1 MTSASDPATDDAAH
15 SRLLIRQDGV
25 EAELVYRRNGRR
37 LVLIHTGVPEEIGG
51 RGIAGRLVRAAVDQ
65 ARAEGLTLVPVCPYA
80 TKWLQEH
87 PDELAGVAVDWQP
100 SGAGAPDDEGP

>member
-1 MTSASDPATDDAAH
+1 VTSAAEPVTDDTAH
-15 SRLLIRQDGV
+15 SRFLIGQDGV

-51 RGIAGRLVRAAVDQ
+51 RGIAGRLVRAAVDE
-65 ARAEGLTLVPVCPYA
+65 ARGEGLTLVPICPYA

-100 SGAGAPDDEGP
+100 SDGAPDDDGP